1 MLTKLPQ
8 AIAKAYLKRYPIKFR
23 LAQYQALMA
32 KWAWMQ
38 PILEEIRSDI
48 LPQDAETVEET
59 AQDTESIALA
69 QTFPSPYPRY
79 DCANGDPLKCSKA
92 CATASDSDGS
102 RIKSC
107 TLCGFPTLLPDKSE
121 IKGIQGLYRIDK
133 FLGRRGIGRLY
144 AATQLGVNQSV
155 IIKEYILP
163 GRYFN
168 DDEVRQ
174 QKQLF
179 QNFGGITL
187 ADGIAD
193 FRMITLVDA
202 IPSDSFANADVLE
215 ERCYLIMDGQNATT
229 TINHHL
235 AQGAFSSTQVKSIL
249 QQVLQTLEFLHTQ
262 KFRFPNGQVQ
272 SGIFHGNLNLDS
284 LLTQNLT
291 PSTPFPLSPYPFPFI
306 YLCDLAVWENI
317 FIPFSLRRTEQKKS
331 QDLVDL
337 GYIAFYLLN
346 GKVTTDEAEPLNPR
360 NEKNWLSIDHHLKTF
375 ILRLMGIEMPFDSV
389 SSARQEL
396 LRLPQNAIVL
406 YTGIDDVTEEP
417 PIRSPRVPMVLLSAL
432 GIGLVG
438 LISWFLVAKPQ
449 ASNATDSATQQCCI
463 KDVAAIPSGK
473 FTYTSTNNGIW
484 SYVLQEPNLIAK
496 GQTLEKRLLAAQP
509 QLQLSYKPVDSIQEA
524 IAKVQSGESDF
535 AIVPLIQPLPSDLM
549 AQAIAYDALAVF
561 VAFSYSQRD
570 QGLPENLQGKLTL
583 EQLRQLYAGKVFN
596 WRELGASELSVNLY
610 VPQDKEATEI
620 FTNLVFNRNNT
631 NSKQADEPEKLADTS
646 ILTSLPDFEMM
657 RTVIRDFESKQAGGI
672 GFSSLS
678 KIIGQCSVYPLAL
691 QRKGESPQQAV
702 QLKNGKDI
710 DASTNLCD
718 KKGRYFANIESLK
731 TGRYPLAYPIA
742 VIYPRD
748 NNRSPIGEKFAAILK
763 TREGQKML
771 SKTGL
776 TPLE

>member
-32 KWAWMQ
+32 KWAWIQ
-38 PILEEIRSDI
+38 PILKEIREEI
-48 LPQDAETVEET
+48 LPPDAETVEET
-59 AQDTESIALA
+59 LQDAENIALA
-69 QTFPSPYPRY
+69 QIFPSPYPRY
-79 DCANGDPLKCSKA
+79 DCVNGDPLKCSKA
-92 CATASDSDGS
+92 CATASDGDGS
-102 RIKSC
+102 RIKNC
-107 TLCGFPTLLPDKSE
+107 TLCGFPTLLPNKSE

-133 FLGRRGIGRLY
+133 FLGRRGMGRLY
-144 AATQLGVNQSV
+144 SATQLGVNQSIV
-155 IIKEYILP
+155 IKEYILP

-168 DDEVRQ
+168 ADEVKQ

-179 QNFGGITL
+179 RNFGGITL
-187 ADGIAD
+187 ADSIAD
-193 FRMITLVDA
+193 FRMITPVDA
-202 IPSDSFANADVLE
+202 IADVLE
-215 ERCYLIMDGQNATT
+215 ERCYLIMDGQNASLS
-229 TINHHL
+229 INHYL
-235 AQGAFSSTQVKSIL
+235 AQGAFSSTQVKSFL

-272 SGIFHGNLNLDS
+272 PGICHGNLNLDT
-284 LLTQNLT
+284 LLSENLT
-291 PSTPFPLSPYPFPFI
+291 PSTPLPLSSCPFPFI

-317 FIPFSLRRTEQKKS
+317 FIPSSLKPTEQKKS
-331 QDLVDL
+331 QDLIDL

-346 GKVTTDEAEPLNPR
+346 GKVVTDEAEPLNPR
-360 NEKNWLSIDHHLKTF
+360 NEKNWFSIDHHLKTF
-375 ILRLMGIEMPFDSV
+375 ILRLMEIEMPFDCV

-406 YTGIDDVTEEP
+406 YTGKLDDVTEEL
-417 PIRSPRVPMVLLSAL
+417 PIKSPRIPMLLLSAL

-449 ASNATDSATQQCCI
+449 ASNATDSATPQCCI
-463 KDVAAIPSGK
+463 KDVAAIPIGK
-473 FTYTSTNNGIW
+473 FTYTSTNSGIW

-496 GQTLEKRLLAAQP
+496 GQTLEKRLFAAQP
-509 QLQLSYKPVDSIQEA
+509 QLQLSYQPVDSIQEA

-535 AIVPLIQPLPSDLM
+535 AIIPLIQPLPSDLTS
-549 AQAIAYDALAVF
+549 QAIAYDALAVF

-583 EQLRQLYAGKVFN
+583 EQLRQLYTGKVFN

-610 VPQDKEATEI
+610 APQDKEATEI
-620 FTNLVFNRNNT
+620 FTSLVFNKNNRD
-631 NSKQADEPEKLADTS
+631 SEQANEPEKLADTS
-646 ILTSLPDFEMM
+646 ILTSLPEFEMM
-657 RTVIRDFESKQAGGI
+657 RTVIRDFESKKSGGI

-691 QRKGESPQQAV
+691 QAKGQSPQQAV

-718 KKGRYFANIESLK
+718 KKGSYFANIESLK

-763 TREGQKML
+763 TSEGQKLL